1 MVSVIVFT
9 SIIKHVSG
17 EFLIHL
23 LVCQAFILNCVL
35 TCEEMLEDSARA
47 GKERLCDFYHR
58 MVREKKGSPVSRRNF
73 CFIHIAAE
81 KLTGTGRGA
90 YGCDCFLGFFFL

>member
-58 MVREKKGSPVSRRNF
+58 MVREKKGSRVKEELLLYTHCS
-73 CFIHIAAE
+73 
-81 KLTGTGRGA
+81 
-90 YGCDCFLGFFFL
+90 